1 MNTHFSTLILFF
13 AFVSFTSFGQPSQE
27 KIIVPQN
34 RIFTDTLEENTGVVS
49 FNVGTSIQN
58 IEKGDR
64 GKYNIEGYRVQIY
77 FGGDLNQAKKVRQEF
92 ISAGNAYGAY
102 LEQNIPDF
110 SLRIGDFLTEAEAK
124 MVLKQFIQKY
134 PGAFVV
140 KSKIQPPK
148 LEPYFEQAIDE

>member
-1 MNTHFSTLILFF
+1 MKRSFSALVVLGSLLTNLGL
-13 AFVSFTSFGQPSQE
+13 AQPTKQ

-34 RIFTDTLEENTGVVS
+34 RVLTDTLVEGNGSVS
-49 FNVGTSIQN
+49 FNVGSSIQN

-64 GKYNIEGYRVQIY
+64 GKYNIEGFRVQIY

-92 ISAGNAYGAY
+92 IAAGNIYGAY

-110 SLRIGDFLTEAEAK
+110 SLRIGDFITEAEAK
-124 MVLKQFIQKY
+124 TVLKQLVQKY

-148 LEPYFEQAIDE
+148 LEPFFEQALDE